1 MARHQQGRR
10 PSMSQNNQNQQRQQQ
25 PAQTQAEK
33 PADAKPAAPAP
44 TDTAQGKKDRIQEAV
59 LKVARRSMTVPE
71 DLRRTLSQCE
81 VVDLRL
87 IMRGLL
93 VSVLDR
99 GSYHVRSFMLLSGS
113 SDGQVPKAAAETLAR
128 EWAQICESGALR
140 V

>member
-1 MARHQQGRR
+1 
-10 PSMSQNNQNQQRQQQ
+10 MSQNNQNQQRPNQQQ
-25 PAQTQAEK
+25 PTQTQAEK
-33 PADAKPAAPAP
+33 PADARQTATQPAP

-71 DLRRTLSQCE
+71 DLRRALSQCE

-87 IMRGLL
+87 VMRGVV

-113 SDGQVPKAAAETLAR
+113 SDGQVPKAVAETLAR

>member
-1 MARHQQGRR
+1 
-10 PSMSQNNQNQQRQQQ
+10 MSQNNQNQQRQNQQQ
-25 PAQTQAEK
+25 PAQTQADK
-33 PADAKPAAPAP
+33 PAEAKPPVTP
-44 TDTAQGKKDRIQEAV
+44 SNNAQVNKDRIQEAV

-71 DLRRTLSQCE
+71 DLRRSLSQCE

-87 IMRGLL
+87 IMRGIL

-99 GSYHVRSFMLLSGS
+99 GSYHVRSFMLLSG
-113 SDGQVPKAAAETLAR
+113 DGVGQVPKAAAETLAR

>member
-1 MARHQQGRR
+1 
-10 PSMSQNNQNQQRQQQ
+10 MSQNNQNQQRQQQ
-25 PAQTQAEK
+25 PTQTQAEK
-33 PADAKPAAPAP
+33 PAADAKQTATQPAP

-71 DLRRTLSQCE
+71 DLRRALSQCE

-87 IMRGLL
+87 VMRGVL

-99 GSYHVRSFMLLSGS
+99 GSYHVRSFILLSGS
-113 SDGQVPKAAAETLAR
+113 SEGQVPKAAAETLAR